1 MAARILSAD
10 ASAKL
15 LSELRELAAITR
27 PLCAENGLPY
37 REEGFLQA
45 LVSVTRHVRDI
56 ARRFGR

>member
-1 MAARILSAD
+1 MFSA
-10 ASAKL
+10 
-15 LSELRELAAITR
+15 LRQLAAITR